1 VPKAKRTGKALVAAE
16 ARAALARLASK
27 GAYAVAA
34 GSPDG
39 AGDRWAIYAPRNGF
53 AEPVLHVSRLAIE
66 HGLHKGWLEPG
77 DGDGRL
83 RLAAAGLRALRV
95 AKATPARHAQPGPGR
110 CTPKSAQAPRE
121 GPLAWLRDRKD
132 RDGRP
137 LITQA
142 QFDAGQKLAGDFWH
156 AQLSPRVTADWSAAA
171 PGQRVRRTTP
181 GAGVEMNERVAMARQ
196 RVSRALEA
204 VGPELAGILLDVC
217 CLDVG
222 LEDAGQAS
230 GWPRRAA
237 KVVLD
242 LALTRL
248 ARHYGLIAPE
258 RPLAS
263 RLRHWGDETY
273 RPTLDGWR

>member
-39 AGDRWAIYAPRNGF
+39 AGDRWAIYAPRNDF

-66 HGLHKGWLEPG
+66 HGLRKNWLEPG

-83 RLAAAGLRALRV
+83 RLAAAGVRALRV
-95 AKATPARHAQPGPGR
+95 AKATPARHAQPTAGHR
-110 CTPKSAQAPRE
+110 TPQPAQAPRE

-137 LITQA
+137 LITQT
-142 QFDAGQKLAGDFWH
+142 QFDAGQKLAGDFWQ

-181 GAGVEMNERVAMARQ
+181 GAGVEMNERVALARQ

-222 LEDAGQAS
+222 LEDAGQAA